1 MLLYK
6 NIIKKGERMQPR
18 TPTPDEVEQLAR
30 RIGELS
36 NRSFDRRTLRRYLTQ
51 AAIAVF
57 DNYVTQKL
65 LIVVM
70 PGMPDLFWAFIWD
83 DKGQTLLVKQ
93 DTLGNFGRRRKA
105 TATQVKRFARS
116 FIRVNPK

>member
-1 MLLYK
+1 
-6 NIIKKGERMQPR
+6 MQPR